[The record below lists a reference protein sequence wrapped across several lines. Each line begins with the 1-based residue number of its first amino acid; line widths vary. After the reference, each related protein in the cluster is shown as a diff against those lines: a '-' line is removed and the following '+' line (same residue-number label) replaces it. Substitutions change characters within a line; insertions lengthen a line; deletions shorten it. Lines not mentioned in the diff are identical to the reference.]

1 MLLTIKS
8 AELESEVTVTIEDER
23 RELNA
28 LLSMLDGEKVS
39 ELELSDIKGE
49 RLPRALTSVSGL
61 QSLTFRRCHCI
72 QALPQDLRKC
82 AALKSLSFI
91 QCADFYDLRGI
102 SAFKNLEDLHI
113 SGCDCFD
120 TIPDEISQMTHLQA
134 LDLSYCTSL
143 GWMELDN
150 LPRSLRLLDLHG
162 DINAEF
168 DDDAAEQLHLVSV
181 QIQDAVRIPNLN
193 EAPVL
198 KNISSLLHK
207 SIEPPSTGSLDGSD

>member
-1 MLLTIKS
+1 MLLTIRS

-28 LLSMLDGEKVS
+28 LLSMLDREKVS

-61 QSLTFRRCHCI
+61 QALTFRRCHCI
-72 QALPQDLRKC
+72 QALPQELRRC
-82 AALKSLSFI
+82 ASLKSLAFI

-102 SAFKNLEDLHI
+102 SAFKKLEILHV

-120 TIPDEISQMTHLQA
+120 TIPDEISQMANLQA

-143 GWMELDN
+143 GWLDLDN
-150 LPRSLRLLDLHG
+150 LPKSLKLLDLHG
-162 DINAEF
+162 DVNAEF
-168 DDDAAEQLHLVSV
+168 DDMSAEQLHLVSV
-181 QIQDAVRIPNLN
+181 QIQDATRMADLN
-193 EAPVL
+193 DAPVL
-198 KNISSLLHK
+198 KNIPSLLHK

>member
-1 MLLTIKS
+1 
-8 AELESEVTVTIEDER
+8 
-23 RELNA
+23 
-28 LLSMLDGEKVS
+28 MLDGEKVS

-143 GWMELDN
+143 GWMDLAN
-150 LPRSLRLLDLHG
+150 LPKSLKLLDLHG
-162 DINAEF
+162 DVHAEF
-168 DDDAAEQLHLVSV
+168 DDDAADQLNLVSV
-181 QIQDAVRIPNLN
+181 QIQDATRMADLN
-193 EAPVL
+193 DAPVL
-198 KNISSLLHK
+198 KNIPSLLHK
-207 SIEPPSTGSLDGSD
+207 SIEPPTLGSLDGD